1 MVARGF
7 ARRGDIYLIGLDP
20 TLGSEIKKT
29 RPCLVVSPD
38 ELNEHLRTTIVA
50 ALTEWAA
57 AEPGRVDGDPAEW
70 AARAAPVV
78 LGLGPGFLVQRTI
91 IEGFDEDDYLRML
104 PGMLP
109 H

>member
-1 MVARGF
+1 MNL
-7 ARRGDIYLIGLDP
+7 DI
-20 TLGSEIKKT
+20 EK
-29 RPCLVVSPD
+29 
-38 ELNEHLRTTIVA
+38 
-50 ALTEWAA
+50 
-57 AEPGRVDGDPAEW
+57 W